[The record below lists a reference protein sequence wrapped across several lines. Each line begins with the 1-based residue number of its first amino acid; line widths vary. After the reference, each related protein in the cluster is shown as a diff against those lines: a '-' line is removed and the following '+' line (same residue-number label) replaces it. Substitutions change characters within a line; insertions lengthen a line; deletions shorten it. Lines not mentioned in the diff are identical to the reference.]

1 MENQIIENLNHQNKK
16 LSKIIENYDYKFQVL
31 EQKLL
36 RQELI
41 CLMRDRHIFKCDS
54 IDKNHKSH
62 TFIKY
67 NKDGTIKKTKERYMN
82 RDDYINHIMYECPC
96 PTNYFKKFRCDKKLI

>member
-1 MENQIIENLNHQNKK
+1 MEDELIKKLELQNKE
-16 LSKIIENYDYKFQVL
+16 LYSIIQNYDTKFQVL

-36 RQELI
+36 RQELL
-41 CLMRDRHIFKCDS
+41 CLIRDKNIFKCDS
-54 IDKNHKSH
+54 NDRNHKTH
-62 TFIKY
+62 IVVEY
-67 NKDGTIKKTKERYMN
+67 NKDKTNKKTKERYMS

>member
-16 LSKIIENYDYKFQVL
+16 LFKIIEKYDNKFQVL

-36 RQELI
+36 RQELL
-41 CLMRDRHIFKCDS
+41 CLIRDKNIFKCDS
-54 IDKNHKSH
+54 TDRNHKTH
-62 TFIKY
+62 IVVEY
-67 NKDGTIKKTKERYMN
+67 NNDKTIKKTNDRYMN